1 MFYSARDLQ
10 HPDITR
16 AERYGMPEADPIC
29 CPECGEEC
37 ETIYLAGGMVLGC
50 DCCIEAVDAEKY
62 IESIQ
67 D

>member
-1 MFYSARDLQ
+1 
-10 HPDITR
+10 
-16 AERYGMPEADPIC
+16 MPEADPIC